1 MSWLKKAIED
11 MEIGEVLVADGFDDA
26 AIGIAER
33 CGQPPIVIYDYEAC
47 ARELV
52 RRDGMTEEDARNY
65 LDFNRVGAWVGGG
78 HAGLARREVQDGRG
92 RSWLTR

>member
-1 MSWLKKAIED
+1 MSWLRKAIED
-11 MEIGEVLVADGFDDA
+11 IEIGEVLVADGFDDA

-52 RRDGMTEEDARNY
+52 RRDGMSEEEAREF
-65 LDFNRVGAWVGGG
+65 LDFNCVGAWVGEGTPG
-78 HAGLARREVQDGRG
+78 WLVVKFRMGEVDRG
-92 RSWLTR
+92 